1 MSAPFFAILIHT
13 PSDEVWL
20 SSSHRSHSAADAKGI
35 FGLPSSAPTPRQAR
49 DQAPPSSLPGRT
61 AGSTKLRQPPL
72 EQAPLGLVVD
82 QCQRTAVGVAGLRS
96 ATEAAEQVA
105 PRRVQVAV
113 VLEGEAIDDVEPRVG
128 ALLLGDRDGPA
139 QLDDR

>member
-1 MSAPFFAILIHT
+1 MSAPFLAILIHT

-20 SSSHRSHSAADAKGI
+20 SSSHRSHSAAEAKGI
-35 FGLPSSAPTPRQAR
+35 FGLPSSAPTR
-49 DQAPPSSLPGRT
+49 GRLAISAAT
-61 AGSTKLRQPPL
+61 ELRQPPL

-82 QCQRTAVGVAGLRS
+82 QCQRTAVGVAGLRG
-96 ATEAAEQVA
+96 ATEAAEQLA